1 MKIKIRLTVLFTVL
15 AVAIL
20 LVFATVLYWSSE
32 KSREKEFYLVLQK
45 EAITKANLF
54 LGAQISPQTLHQI
67 YSNNRQVLHEVEVAV
82 YDTSF
87 HLLYHDAVEIDMVKE
102 TRAMVDEIY
111 EQGALTFYQDRWQVI
126 GLKYRFNNQDYVV
139 TATAFDEYGYKKQQ
153 NLLKN
158 IVLMSLVS
166 TVFIFA
172 AGYFLSNRA
181 LKPVQQ
187 IIDEVNKISVTNLD
201 LRIKPPRYKDE
212 LYRLGQTFNAMLD
225 RLEDSFDAQKQFV
238 SNISHELRTPLAA
251 IIAELELSQR
261 RNLAVEEYVSTIN
274 NALNDAER
282 IVKLSNSL
290 LDFAKA
296 HYDRSEI
303 AFKEIRVDEV
313 LLDACQQL
321 QQSQPQYKI
330 HLNFQEELELEQWI
344 STYGNPYLLQVAFVN
359 LLENACKFSDNHQCS
374 VLISCTETDILLAFS
389 DSGIGIDVAELE
401 HIFTP
406 FYRGRE
412 SNAFAGNGI
421 GLSLTKK
428 IVALHQGQITVESEI
443 NHGTTFT
450 ISLPHL

>member
-1 MKIKIRLTVLFTVL
+1 MKIKTRLTILFTVL

-32 KSREKEFYLVLQK
+32 KSREKEFYLLLQK

-54 LGAQISPQTLHQI
+54 LDAQVSPATLHQI
-67 YSNNRQVLHEVEVAV
+67 YSNNRQILHEVEVAV

-102 TRAMVDEIY
+102 TRTMVDEIY
-111 EQGALTFYQDRWQVI
+111 LKGSLKFYQDQWQVI
-126 GLKYRFNNQDYVV
+126 GLKYHFKNQDYII
-139 TATAFDEYGYKKQQ
+139 TATAFDEYGFKKQE
-153 NLLKN
+153 NLLKT
-158 IVLMSLVS
+158 ILFMTLVS
-166 TVFIFA
+166 TVLIFG
-172 AGYFLSNRA
+172 AGYFYSNRA
-181 LKPVQQ
+181 LKPVQD
-187 IIDEVNKISVTNLD
+187 IIDEVNKISVSNLD
-201 LRIKPPRYKDE
+201 LRIKPARYKDE
-212 LYRLGQTFNAMLD
+212 LHRLGETFNAMLD

-261 RNLAVEEYVSTIN
+261 QDLTADAYLKTIN
-274 NALNDAER
+274 NALTDSER

-321 QQSQPQYKI
+321 QQSQPNYKI
-330 HLNFQEELELEQWI
+330 HLNFLDELDLDQWV

-359 LLENACKFSDNHQCS
+359 LLENACKFSHDNQCS
-374 VLISCTETDILLAFS
+374 VLISCTPSDIVLAFS
-389 DSGIGIDVAELE
+389 DNGIGIAEAELE

-406 FYRGRE
+406 FYRG
-412 SNAFAGNGI
+412 SKANAFAGNGI
-421 GLSLTKK
+421 GLSLTQK
-428 IVALHQGQITVESEI
+428 IVSLHHGQISVVSQANE
-443 NHGTTFT
+443 GTTFT
-450 ISLPHL
+450 IILPHL

>member
-1 MKIKIRLTVLFTVL
+1 MKIKIRLTILFTVL

-20 LVFATVLYWSSE
+20 LVFAAVLYWSSE

-54 LGAQISPQTLHQI
+54 LGAQISPETLHQI
-67 YSNNRQVLHEVEVAV
+67 YSNNRQILHEVEVAV

-102 TRAMVDEIY
+102 TKAMVDDIY
-111 EQGALTFYQDRWQVI
+111 EKGSLKFYQDRWQVI
-126 GLKYRFNNQDYVV
+126 GLKYRFNDQDYVV
-139 TATAFDEYGYKKQQ
+139 TATAFDEYGYKKQE

-158 IVLMSLVS
+158 ILLMTLVS

-181 LKPVQQ
+181 LKPVQD

-212 LYRLGQTFNAMLD
+212 LFRLGQTFNAMLD

-261 RNLAVEEYVSTIN
+261 RDLTVDEYVCTIN
-274 NALNDAER
+274 NALLDAER

-321 QQSQPQYKI
+321 QQSQANYKI
-330 HLNFQEELELEQWI
+330 HLNFQEDLELEQWI
-344 STYGNPYLLQVAFVN
+344 SAYGNPYLLQVAFVN
-359 LLENACKFSDNHQCS
+359 LLENACKFSDDHQCS
-374 VLISCTETDILLAFS
+374 VLIASDESDMTITFTDR
-389 DSGIGIDVAELE
+389 GIGIAAEELE
-401 HIFTP
+401 HIFTA
-406 FYRGRE
+406 FYRG
-412 SNAFAGNGI
+412 STANSFAGNGI

-428 IVALHQGQITVESEI
+428 IIELHQGQINVVSQK

-450 ISLPHL
+450 VTLPHL